1 MKLKD
6 HTQCAKDCDPHN
18 SACEYGVQNFTL
30 VFMHLKQYFNVCS
43 LTFFLIPTIEELT
56 QPTKHANRIVVLRF
70 LTMKATILDAHG
82 INGCDNGPLKHLDGW
97 WAVDV
102 SELGQKVE
110 PVGGLTA
117 LGLEGP
123 GDDDGSQEQE
133 VKGE

>member
-1 MKLKD
+1 VTTGL
-6 HTQCAKDCDPHN
+6 
-18 SACEYGVQNFTL
+18 Y
-30 VFMHLKQYFNVCS
+30 
-43 LTFFLIPTIEELT
+43 I
-56 QPTKHANRIVVLRF
+56 
-70 LTMKATILDAHG
+70 
-82 INGCDNGPLKHLDGW
+82 KHLDGR

-133 VKGE
+133 VKGEGCTEDPPEVSSG